1 MFRIGIDIGS
11 TYTKTCVLND
21 DYSIQR
27 LSSDI
32 TPIRQKEFFR
42 RKLLELQDEYSEV
55 QIASCGYGKAN
66 IASLKSVSELT
77 ALACGSE
84 SIMPGMEVI
93 LDIGGQDTKI
103 IIQKNGKL
111 KEFFVNDKCAAG
123 CGMFLGNTLN
133 LLQMEFNEIDLN
145 GIIQPELKLSTTCAV
160 FAQSEIVGLLAQDC
174 LPDIIIQAVIW
185 QILQQAKMLL
195 MKVNCSQIVLSGGF
209 AQIKGIEK
217 YAENAFQK
225 TVLVSEYSN
234 YLSAI
239 GCAQLLK

>member
-42 RKLLELQDEYSEV
+42 RKLVELQDEYSEV

-77 ALACGSE
+77 ALACG

-195 MKVNCSQIVLSGGF
+195 MKVSCSQIVLSGGF
-209 AQIKGIEK
+209 SQIKGIEK

-225 TVLVSEYSN
+225 KVLISEYSN

>member
-42 RKLLELQDEYSEV
+42 RKLVELQDEYSEV

-93 LDIGGQDTKI
+93 LDIGGH
-103 IIQKNGKL
+103 L
-111 KEFFVNDKCAAG
+111 
-123 CGMFLGNTLN
+123 
-133 LLQMEFNEIDLN
+133 
-145 GIIQPELKLSTTCAV
+145 
-160 FAQSEIVGLLAQDC
+160 
-174 LPDIIIQAVIW
+174 
-185 QILQQAKMLL
+185 
-195 MKVNCSQIVLSGGF
+195 
-209 AQIKGIEK
+209 
-217 YAENAFQK
+217 
-225 TVLVSEYSN
+225 
-234 YLSAI
+234 
-239 GCAQLLK
+239 